1 MVSAKVSA
9 TTSCCKQI
17 HQQFGDEAV
26 SWLQR
31 LLQTRGRLSAETGCS
46 NSGLKNR
53 LAIAAKMIGMKP
65 VTAATISRPEL
76 PITSDL
82 KSP

>member
-1 MVSAKVSA
+1 MPPIATAERTSREVRKVPDA
-9 TTSCCKQI
+9 DNC
-17 HQQFGDEAV
+17 
-26 SWLQR
+26 
-31 LLQTRGRLSAETGCS
+31 TGTDRS